1 MFHIYT
7 GTGKGKTTAALG
19 LMLRALGWRRKVLF
33 VQFFKG
39 IETGEKIMLEYLASQ
54 GFPVSFMQA
63 GRKYFIPIEKPKH
76 EDVEIIRKG
85 FSLALKKMRILKPDI
100 VVFDEINLALAYNIL
115 DLNSIMKVISELEK
129 ANVEIIF
136 TGRYAPKELIEVAD
150 LVTNMVKVKHY
161 FDKGI
166 KARKGIE
173 Y

>member
-7 GTGKGKTTAALG
+7 GMGKGKTTAALG
-19 LMLRALGWRRKVLF
+19 LTLRALGWRKKVLF

-39 IETGEKIMLEYLASQ
+39 VETGEKIMLEYLASQ
-54 GFPVSFMQA
+54 GFPISFMQA
-63 GRKYFIPIEKPKH
+63 GRKYFIPLEKPRH

-85 FSLALKKMRILKPDI
+85 FSSALKKMKISKPDI
-100 VVFDEINLALAYNIL
+100 VIFDEINLALAYNIL
-115 DLNSIMKVISELEK
+115 DLDLIMKVISDLEK
-129 ANVEIIF
+129 ANVEVIF
-136 TGRYAPKELIEVAD
+136 TGRYAPKELVEVAD